1 MLCPQC
7 NRELPSG
14 ATHCPYCGAVLG
26 NLSAAPAGAG
36 SAAPQQPAAERQ
48 TFCVKCGAPL
58 PPQAS
63 FCTKCSTPRPGTT
76 FRPPSNAPVSPV
88 YSVPGQLTCP
98 RCGSTNVLKGKIA
111 QWAIITAIVG
121 FFVICVLSLLFLLV
135 KEPNRCLNCG
145 YEFK

>member
-1 MLCPQC
+1 MQCARC
-7 NRELPSG
+7 NRELPTG
-14 ATHCPYCGAVLG
+14 ATHCPYCGADLG

-36 SAAPQQPAAERQ
+36 SASAQQATADRQ

-58 PPQAS
+58 SPQAG
-63 FCTKCSTPRPGTT
+63 FCTQCSTPRPSTG
-76 FRPPSNAPVSPV
+76 FQPPNAQVSPV
-88 YSVPGQLTCP
+88 YPVAGQLVCA

-111 QWAIITAIVG
+111 QWAVITAIVG
-121 FFVICVLSLLFLLV
+121 FFIICVLSLLFLLV